1 MKLSSHVAQGIC
13 LGPVAY
19 YLTDLRTALIFSAS
33 VVLIDIDHYLHYIY
47 RKKDL
52 SVRGMFSFYDEI
64 WDRRE
69 SVFGIS
75 VFHTAEVL
83 LLLVAAGHWY
93 PLLRVVAAGFLV
105 HMLFDFLHL
114 LWHRV
119 PFARALSITEY
130 FIRKKKY
137 SPGMIW

>member
-19 YLTDLRTALIFSAS
+19 YLTDLKTALIFSAS
-33 VVLIDIDHYLHYIY
+33 FVLIDMDHYLHYIY
-47 RKKDL
+47 RKKNL
-52 SVRGMFSFYDEI
+52 SISGMFSFYDGT

-69 SVFGIS
+69 ELFGIA

-83 LLLVAAGHWY
+83 LLLVAAGFRY
-93 PLLRVVAAGFLV
+93 PLLLIVAAGFFV
-105 HMLFDFLHL
+105 HMLFDFMHL
-114 LWHRV
+114 LRHKV
-119 PFARALSITEY
+119 PFVRALSIIEF

-137 SPGMIW
+137 SPELIW